1 MSRRPLTAAAGAVI
15 ALTAVGALLEM
26 IAPAV
31 APNTRPHATLTGSL
45 SDAAAILENN
55 LRALATPF
63 LCVALGLPDSRLG
76 RHTGD
81 LLVLAITALSA
92 IAVGIELARWNTILL
107 PYIPQLPVEWA
118 ALSTAVTAWLAAR
131 RGAVDRWAV
140 TELAVLTA
148 VLLALAACLET
159 WCVPHRAVI
168 VHASRPSLDTVREP
182 VSLWMAGGCLATD
195 LCAGT
200 AGPLQGRKLP
210 SPHQFGSARPMP
222 AHTGLSSTTRPPQG
236 GIT

>member
-92 IAVGIELARWNTILL
+92 IAVGIELARWNTVLL
-107 PYIPQLPVEWA
+107 PYVPQLPVEWA
-118 ALSTAVTAWLAAR
+118 ALTTAVTAWLTAR
-131 RGAVDRWAV
+131 DGTDRRRAVS
-140 TELAVLTA
+140 ELAVLTTMLFL
-148 VLLALAACLET
+148 VAAGLET
-159 WCVPHRAVI
+159 WCVPHRAAPARVTLI
-168 VHASRPSLDTVREP
+168 TDGHHARPSSVWTP
-182 VSLWMAGGCLATD
+182 AGCLATD
-195 LCAGT
+195 LCAGP
-200 AGPLQGRKLP
+200 ARSLQGRKLP
-210 SPHQFGSARPMP
+210 SPHPVRFRSAAAGAYR
-222 AHTGLSSTTRPPQG
+222 ATSTTRPPQG